1 MPASQPGRER
11 VFFFFFFS
19 VAHTA
24 HPPTMLAP
32 AAARSATWR
41 ALLSSTATRGLQ
53 TATLPDLPY
62 DYG

>member
-1 MPASQPGRER
+1 
-11 VFFFFFFS
+11 
-19 VAHTA
+19 
-24 HPPTMLAP
+24 MLAS